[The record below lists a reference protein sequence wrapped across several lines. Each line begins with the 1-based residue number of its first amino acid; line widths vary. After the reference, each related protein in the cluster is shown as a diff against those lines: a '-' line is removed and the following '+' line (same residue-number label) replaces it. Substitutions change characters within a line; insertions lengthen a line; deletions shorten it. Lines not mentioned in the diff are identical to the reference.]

1 MKAGM
6 KQKLG
11 LLVPVRR
18 ETRATH
24 GYRVADRVAGLGH
37 LIIAPFGERKIAQ
50 DKKKM
55 TKERG
60 EREGL
65 GRAEGRWGGIG
76 G

>member
-1 MKAGM
+1 M
-6 KQKLG
+6 
-11 LLVPVRR
+11 R
-18 ETRATH
+18 
-24 GYRVADRVAGLGH
+24 
-37 LIIAPFGERKIAQ
+37 GERKIAQ

>member
-1 MKAGM
+1 M
-6 KQKLG
+6 
-11 LLVPVRR
+11 LVPVRR

-24 GYRVADRVAGLGH
+24 GYRVALRVALLGH
-37 LIIAPFGERKIAQ
+37 LIIAQRGERKIAQ
-50 DKKKM
+50 DKTKM

-65 GRAEGRWGGIG
+65 GRAEGRTRGIG